1 MRQMTTAT
9 YQDGVLKPDR
19 ALAIADRQQ
28 VLVIVLPL
36 PPARPDPARV
46 ARMEQQAALWLSRQP
61 VGALRP
67 PLERAA
73 AGDNGSQS
81 ALADIRAR
89 AGQWSEAEILADVEA
104 ALSEVEMLSPDERAR
119 LDDELSA
126 ALAGWS
132 AHGG

>member
-1 MRQMTTAT
+1 MSQMITAT

-19 ALAIADRQQ
+19 ALAIAERQQ

-36 PPARPDPARV
+36 PPVRPDVEQV
-46 ARMEQQAALWLSRQP
+46 AAMQQQAASWLSRQP
-61 VGALRP
+61 VGAVRP
-67 PLERAA
+67 PLRPENDDGHPAVL
-73 AGDNGSQS
+73 DE
-81 ALADIRAR
+81 IRAR

-104 ALSEVEMLSPDERAR
+104 ALSEVEPLSPDERAR

-126 ALAGWS
+126 VLAGRS